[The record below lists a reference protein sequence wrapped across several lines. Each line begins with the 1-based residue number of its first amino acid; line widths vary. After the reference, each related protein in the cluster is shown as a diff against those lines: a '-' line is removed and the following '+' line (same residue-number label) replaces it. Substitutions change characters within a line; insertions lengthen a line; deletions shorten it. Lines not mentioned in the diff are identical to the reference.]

1 MAVVDYG
8 FPNRVFFELYAGE
21 HPSEKIYSV
30 QVKDWIRY
38 FEYEHGRPASNL
50 TDKDGNPIKLR
61 EYDDRAAVVQVDL
74 DQVMTNHEIHMQ
86 VEPTADLIA
95 FMGSRGISLP
105 ETIYIQPL
113 AFAWSRDGE
122 FDVDEDF
129 EDTVEPQPDGGKEKG
144 SKTKAILATLVAAL
158 ALLN

>member
-8 FPNRVFFELYAGE
+8 FPNRVFFELYTGE

-30 QVKDWIRY
+30 QVKDWNAIA
-38 FEYEHGRPASNL
+38 EDA
-50 TDKDGNPIKLR
+50 
-61 EYDDRAAVVQVDL
+61 AAVIQVDM
-74 DQVMTNHEIHMQ
+74 DQKMTNHESHMK

-95 FMGSRGISLP
+95 FMDSRGISLP
-105 ETIYIQPL
+105 DTIYVQPL

-122 FDVDEDF
+122 FEVE
-129 EDTVEPQPDGGKEKG
+129 EEMVEPQPDGGKEQG

>member
-8 FPNRVFFELYAGE
+8 FPNRVFFEIYAGE

-30 QVKDWIRY
+30 QVDHWQ
-38 FEYEHGRPASNL
+38 ASVG
-50 TDKDGNPIKLR
+50 DV
-61 EYDDRAAVVQVDL
+61 AAVVQVDL
-74 DQVMTNHEIHMQ
+74 DQTMTNHQSHMK

-95 FMGSRGISLP
+95 FMDSRGISLP

-122 FDVDEDF
+122 FDVDENF
-129 EDTVEPQPDGGKEKG
+129 EDTVEPQPDGGEENK

>member
-8 FPNRVFFELYAGE
+8 FPNRVFFELYTGE

-30 QVKDWIRY
+30 QVKDWNAIA
-38 FEYEHGRPASNL
+38 EDA
-50 TDKDGNPIKLR
+50 
-61 EYDDRAAVVQVDL
+61 AAVIQVDM
-74 DQVMTNHEIHMQ
+74 DQKMTNHESHMK

-95 FMGSRGISLP
+95 FMDSRGITLP
-105 ETIYIQPL
+105 DTIYVQPL

-122 FDVDEDF
+122 FEVE
-129 EDTVEPQPDGGKEKG
+129 EEMVEPQPDGGKEKG
-144 SKTKAILATLVAAL
+144 SKTKAIWAALVAAL

>member
-30 QVKDWIRY
+30 QVKDWV
-38 FEYEHGRPASNL
+38 ESAGDS
-50 TDKDGNPIKLR
+50 T
-61 EYDDRAAVVQVDL
+61 AAVVQVDL
-74 DQVMTNHEIHMQ
+74 DQVMTNHESHMQ
-86 VEPTADLIA
+86 VEPTADLVA
-95 FMGSRGISLP
+95 FMDSRGMTLP
-105 ETIYIQPL
+105 DTIYVQPL

-122 FDVDEDF
+122 FEVE
-129 EDTVEPQPDGGKEKG
+129 EEMVEPQPDGGKEKG
-144 SKTKAILATLVAAL
+144 SKTKAIWAALVAAL